1 MRPAPTKVSREPL
14 AGSVPHRICG
24 PSRDSPPMRHR
35 RPPRNRPFPRRLA
48 REVPVCRGRRAPLP
62 AQQISLRSSSPAPR
76 LRSCR
81 IPAHNGAIYVRKW
94 GNANSSPVA
103 KTTTFGCR
111 TGSTSTT
118 SGRASATAAA
128 GVSRRTFFNSV
139 SPFARFPD
147 LKRIWCS
154 GPKPSANRARWP
166 FTPRV
171 FMRDNAV
178 RAFGNIDSGKDAH
191 RFRLDNVTI
200 EGRAQGC
207 LPHQHAALAK
217 PGFGQTHGVSIY
229 RLSSHA
235 GCRWRPVPAW
245 PDTGVRR
252 SLLTRFRWGEQ
263 LPLRV
268 AGRWLRHG

>member
-1 MRPAPTKVSREPL
+1 MGQCQLIAGCEDHDFRLPDGFHLNNVREGQRDR
-14 AGSVPHRICG
+14 GSWRQ
-24 PSRDSPPMRHR
+24 PPD
-35 RPPRNRPFPRRLA
+35 
-48 REVPVCRGRRAPLP
+48 
-62 AQQISLRSSSPAPR
+62 I
-76 LRSCR
+76 
-81 IPAHNGAIYVRKW
+81 
-94 GNANSSPVA
+94 
-103 KTTTFGCR
+103 
-111 TGSTSTT
+111 
-118 SGRASATAAA
+118 
-128 GVSRRTFFNSV
+128 FNSV